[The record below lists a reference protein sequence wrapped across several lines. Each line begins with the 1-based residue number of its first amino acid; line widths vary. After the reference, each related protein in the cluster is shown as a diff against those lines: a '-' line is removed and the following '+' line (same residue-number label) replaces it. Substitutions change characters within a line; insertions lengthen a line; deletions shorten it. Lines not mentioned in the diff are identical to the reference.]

1 MINDCLG
8 RKWQCS
14 TLQLDFNLPQRFE
27 LEYTDVQGKKQT
39 PLMLHRTLLGSLERF
54 IGILLEHTKGQLPLW
69 LSPIQ
74 AAVIP
79 ISSKYSEYGNTI
91 FRMLEEKSVRAVI
104 IDSEESL
111 SKRIRQTV
119 LFKIPY
125 IVVLGE
131 REVSNSVIS
140 VRKADED
147 ESSVYNIQ
155 EFIDYIKKVERY
167 RI

>member
-1 MINDCLG
+1 MAF
-8 RKWQCS
+8 S
-14 TLQLDFNLPQRFE
+14 
-27 LEYTDVQGKKQT
+27 
-39 PLMLHRTLLGSLERF
+39 
-54 IGILLEHTKGQLPLW
+54 
-69 LSPIQ
+69 IQ